1 MQIGDRIKAIRKEK
15 GITQTDLA
23 IKVKYVDTKTQ
34 RAYWLDA
41 ELLKIFEKEYPK
53 KKYDR
58 SQIIEDLLRKF
69 LADNGKI

>member
-1 MQIGDRIKAIRKEK
+1 MQRYFNFYEYMLRIW
-15 GITQTDLA
+15 
-23 IKVKYVDTKTQ
+23 
-34 RAYWLDA
+34 AYTYI
-41 ELLKIFEKEYPK
+41 IFEKEYPK